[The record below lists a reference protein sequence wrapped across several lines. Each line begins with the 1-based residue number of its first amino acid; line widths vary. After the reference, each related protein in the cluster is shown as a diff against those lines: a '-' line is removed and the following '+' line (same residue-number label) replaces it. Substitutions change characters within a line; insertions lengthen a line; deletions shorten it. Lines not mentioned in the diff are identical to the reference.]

1 MKRKLCEPI
10 GGNIAGTR
18 VLTEAEIVARGYPK
32 REGILGYVDGIFS
45 VCDKENKNRRVYEHA
60 LWEEVHGSERFKTM
74 LESMTLL
81 GEPDHPETR
90 TQSSISE
97 GSHTIVDQYIDGNYV
112 KGTVAVFDNPKAHT
126 FWPMLKAGVK
136 LGFST
141 RGDGDLVEDSRTG
154 RTKVDP
160 KSYEYHGVDF
170 VLNPSF
176 VEAGPTAI
184 TEEAWTG
191 MRRALTEAVEEAH
204 AGEETSR
211 NIRAILEAIKPD
223 SMRTRLVEDTG
234 AAGSNEKAIGNLVRQ
249 LGDAKNRIAEL
260 EESLDKSKV
269 LEQNTRKQQEQD
281 SGELRAQLEAANDTL
296 VKARARQERL
306 EEQLAAARGTVRR
319 LTEDTKGKVDAARVD
334 ELKVVLRENQT
345 SHLSLVESHKRLQTE
360 HRKLAAK
367 YDEGLKVLGEL
378 RERLSGAERR
388 ATEAERLAEEAKKER
403 DAAREELEATKQSI
417 PNLVTDSTL
426 EQYKTL
432 MTEGVDVPVEFGR
445 LLERAE
451 SRDEV
456 DAVMEAISAAQSS
469 RYSFLPGGPNSRSLR
484 EAIAETIPDEGGG
497 GGSATDGTSERD
509 AEAEQIKEVTA
520 RQLGG
525 RRTKG

>member
-1 MKRKLCEPI
+1 MKRKLCEPLE
-10 GGNIAGTR
+10 GRIAGTK

-45 VCDKENKNRRVYEHA
+45 VCNKENKNHRIYEHA
-60 LWEEVHGSERFKTM
+60 LWEEVHRSDRFMGM
-74 LESMTLL
+74 LESLTLL

-90 TQSSISE
+90 TQSSITE
-97 GSHTIVDQYIDGNYV
+97 GSHTIVDQFIEGDYV

-154 RTKVDP
+154 KTKVDP

-191 MRRALTEAVEEAH
+191 MRRALTEAVEESH

-211 NIRAILEAIKPD
+211 NVRAILEAIKPE
-223 SMRTRLVEDTG
+223 SMRARLVEDAKTSANEG
-234 AAGSNEKAIGNLVRQ
+234 AIASLVGQ
-249 LGDAKNRIAEL
+249 LTEAKNQVAEL
-260 EESLDKSKV
+260 RESLDKSRT
-269 LEQNTRKQQEQD
+269 LEQNTRKQCEKEL
-281 SGELRAQLEAANDTL
+281 GALRAQVEAKDDTL
-296 VKARARQERL
+296 AEAETRNKILEKQLARARGNL
-306 EEQLAAARGTVRR
+306 NQLS
-319 LTEDTKGKVDAARVD
+319 EKTKGKVDAAQVTQLKRV
-334 ELKVVLRENQT
+334 LQENQN
-345 SHLSLVESHKRLQTE
+345 SHLSLVTAHKALQGA
-360 HRKLAAK
+360 HKKLQAK

-378 RERLSGAERR
+378 RERLAEADKRT
-388 ATEAERLAEEAKKER
+388 AEAERLAEQAKK
-403 DAAREELEATKQSI
+403 DSSAAREELEANKQSI
-417 PNLVTDSTL
+417 PNLISDSTL
-426 EQYKTL
+426 DRYKAIR
-432 MTEGVDVPVEFGR
+432 TEGVDVPVEFQR
-445 LLERAE
+445 LMERAE
-451 SRDEV
+451 SEAEV
-456 DAVMEAISAAQSS
+456 DAVLEAIAAKQTS

-484 EAIAETIPDEGGG
+484 EAIAESIPDEGRSGG
-497 GGSATDGTSERD
+497 NATTEDNEAD
-509 AEAEQIKEVTA
+509 AEAEQLKEVTI

-525 RRTKG
+525 RRKKG